1 MSNGHRGKLVLQEVP
16 TGEVEKKVV
25 ILLSQFAKNANPEK
39 LTAKVRNTPYFLSN
53 DIPAEKALIV
63 LEALQKL
70 GATAAFVPHKPLQ
83 SPDDNITVMEPE
95 PRRTFDLPPLWE
107 EEEEP
112 LSVEP
117 EPRKNG
123 ARRLVITLITILFL
137 ISLGYLAYQLWPIV
151 GDKVLDLVTY
161 LKQLL

>member
-25 ILLSQFAKNANPEK
+25 ILLSQFAKSANLEK

-70 GATAAFVPHKPLQ
+70 GATAAFVPHKP
-83 SPDDNITVMEPE
+83 SPEPSDNITVMEPE
-95 PRRTFDLPPLWE
+95 PRRTFDFPPL

-112 LSVEP
+112 LSFEP

-123 ARRLVITLITILFL
+123 TRRLVIILITILFL
-137 ISLGYLAYQLWPIV
+137 ISLGYLGYQLWPIV
-151 GDKVLDLVTY
+151 GDKVLGLGTY
-161 LKQLL
+161 LKQLF